1 MVSGMTIDA
10 GVRFLTDLTV
20 ALGFAAVAGF
30 IASRLRLNPI
40 VGYLVAGII
49 VGPYTT
55 GYVAQPGTLHDL
67 ADLGLIFLLFSIGL
81 GVSFREMLAVGPRA
95 MLLAVAAIA
104 VSIVGVAVALHA
116 ARVPDALELGLIGAV
131 SSTAIGVALLRQWK
145 MLERPSGRA
154 MLALLIVQ
162 DLASVVL
169 LVVVGE
175 PADQLSFAVVGLA
188 LLKAVGFVAISLIL
202 GATVLHRVVQR
213 LLRTV
218 STEGLFPAFAALAL
232 VAACLA
238 EWVGLSVE
246 FGAFVAGAVIS
257 EAAGSGMVQSI
268 IAPFRAVFVALFF
281 VSIGMVIDPQV
292 ILKYWPAVLILSAAF
307 CVFRVLLWG
316 GVARLSG
323 FSMRTSALV
332 GLGLLS
338 LGEFNLALA
347 QMGIASGRVNDVER
361 SIFLG
366 VVFVSIFVAMLIAPF
381 AARLRGTY
389 AGERV
394 RPKAEPPRTP
404 RADVLVVGYGRVG
417 KTVATALRRLGVGV
431 AVLELEHAAARGA
444 RGDGIETV
452 TGSAADPI
460 ALDGL
465 VDAHTRVVVVTTP
478 STDTNASVA
487 DRVNA
492 LSRAAVIAR
501 ATKAPDVAQLSA
513 HGVTQAFVPETEGA
527 LALARAALR
536 ELKFSDERI
545 ESVIAELRAE

>member
-1 MVSGMTIDA
+1 MFTDMTIDT

-20 ALGFAAVAGF
+20 ALGIAAVAGF
-30 IASRLRLNPI
+30 AASRLRLNPI
-40 VGYLVAGII
+40 VGYLIAGII
-49 VGPYTT
+49 VGPFTP
-55 GYVAQPGTLHDL
+55 GYVVQPSTLHDL
-67 ADLGLIFLLFSIGL
+67 AELGLIFLLFSIGL
-81 GVSFREMLAVGPRA
+81 GVSFREMLSVGPRA
-95 MLLAVAAIA
+95 MLLAVAAIG
-104 VSIVGVAVALHA
+104 VSIAGVALVLHA
-116 ARVPDALELGLIGAV
+116 VRVPDALELGLIGAV
-131 SSTAIGVALLRQWK
+131 SSTAIGIALLQQWK
-145 MLERPSGRA
+145 MLERPSGRL

-169 LVVVGE
+169 LVIVGE

-188 LLKAVGFVAISLIL
+188 LLKAVGFVAISLVL
-202 GATVLHRVVQR
+202 GATLLYRVVQR

-281 VSIGMVIDPQV
+281 VSIGMVIDPQA
-292 ILKYWPAVLILSAAF
+292 IFTYWPAVVILSAAF
-307 CVFRVLLWG
+307 CIFRVLLWG

-323 FSMRTSALV
+323 FSLRTSGLI

-347 QMGIASGRVNDVER
+347 QMGIASGRINEVER

-366 VVFVSIFVAMLIAPF
+366 VVFISIFVAMLIAPF

-394 RPKAEPPRTP
+394 RPKPEPARES

-417 KTVATALRRLGVGV
+417 KTVATALRRLGVDV
-431 AVLELEHAAARGA
+431 AVLELERAAARGA

-460 ALDGL
+460 ALEGL
-465 VDAHTRVVVVTTP
+465 VGAHTRVVVVTTP

-501 ATKAPDVAQLSA
+501 ATKAPDVARLST
-513 HGVTQAFVPETEGA
+513 HGITQAFVPETEGA

-545 ESVIAELRAE
+545 EGVIAELRSE